1 MKTLRELLLERH
13 RDAESDLD
21 AIRRDVVVNCLGTP
35 SPAAPAPETGAGWS
49 LARVIELIWGEL
61 VWPCRRAWI
70 GLAAAWLMIL
80 VLNHAAAE
88 GPPLARVKSEAPSAA
103 MITLLREQRELA
115 KELTSLSAEPEA
127 PASAPQPHSE
137 LQSPTHESV

>member
-21 AIRRDVVVNCLGTP
+21 AIRRDVVMNCLGTP
-35 SPAAPAPETGAGWS
+35 SPAASAPETGAGWS
-49 LARVIELIWGEL
+49 PARVIEVLWGEL

-80 VLNHAAAE
+80 FLNHPAAD
-88 GPPLARVKSEAPSAA
+88 GPPVARVKPEAPSAA

-115 KELTSLSAEPEA
+115 RELTSLSAEPEA
-127 PASAPQPHSE
+127 PAPAPQPHSE
-137 LQSPTHESV
+137 LQSSTRELV